1 VVSWFLLGNYFQKE
15 IKWTMSSPSPL
26 QAAWKRISSM
36 TKIAI
41 VYYSGYGHTAKQAEA
56 VHAGAASV
64 AEATL
69 YRIDANGDLPESD
82 FAALTGADA
91 IIYGSPTY
99 MGGPAWQFKKFA
111 DASSKPWFGQAW
123 KDKIAAG
130 FTNSA
135 SLNGDKGSTIA
146 YFITLAMQHSQIWVG
161 TGLMPSNAKASGPN
175 DTNWTAGFGGALA
188 VSPSDASPEEAPR
201 KGDLETARLL
211 GVRVAE
217 VAKKL
222 RG

>member
-1 VVSWFLLGNYFQKE
+1 
-15 IKWTMSSPSPL
+15 
-26 QAAWKRISSM
+26 M

-56 VHAGAASV
+56 VLEGAASV
-64 AEATL
+64 ADAKL
-69 YRIDANGDLPESD
+69 YRIDANGDLPESV
-82 FAALTGADA
+82 FGALAEADA

-123 KDKIAAG
+123 KNKVAAG

-135 SLNGDKGSTIA
+135 SVNGDKGSTIA
-146 YFITLAMQHSQIWVG
+146 YFITLAMQHGQIWIG
-161 TGLMPSNAKASGPN
+161 TGLMPSNTKAHGP
-175 DTNWTAGFGGALA
+175 DDVNWTAGSAGALA
-188 VSPSDASPEEAPR
+188 ISPADASAEEAPR

-217 VAKKL
+217 LATKL
-222 RG
+222 KG

>member
-1 VVSWFLLGNYFQKE
+1 
-15 IKWTMSSPSPL
+15 
-26 QAAWKRISSM
+26 M

-41 VYYSGYGHTAKQAEA
+41 VYYSGYGHTLKQAEA

-69 YRIDANGDLPESD
+69 YRIDQNGDLPEGA
-82 FAALTGADA
+82 FEALASADA

-99 MGGPAWQFKKFA
+99 MGGPAWQFKKFV
-111 DASSKPWFGQAW
+111 DATSKAWYIQAW

-135 SLNGDKGSTIA
+135 SINGDKGSTIA
-146 YFITLAMQHSQIWVG
+146 SFITFAMQHGQIWVG
-161 TGLMPSNAKASGPN
+161 PGVMTSNKKENGPE
-175 DTNWTAGFGGALA
+175 DTNWMGGFSGALA
-188 VSPSDASPEEAPR
+188 VSPSDASAEEAPR

-217 VAKKL
+217 LAKKL
-222 RG
+222 KG